1 MCIGKDW
8 FGDLIE
14 TIIKVENIW
23 KRFGNLEV
31 LKDVSLEV
39 SKGEVLAIIGP
50 SGSGKSTLLRCL
62 TFLETPNK
70 GKIYIEGSLLGFR
83 ERKVGIL
90 VRDTEKNINKMRS
103 EIGMVFQHFNLWP
116 HKTVLENIIEA
127 PLLVR
132 SIKREEAIKIAK
144 DLLVKVDL
152 LDKIDQYPSKLSGGQ
167 QQRVAIARAL
177 AMYPKV
183 MLFDEVTS
191 ALDPELVSEV
201 LEVIRKLAKEG
212 MTMVVVTHEIGFM
225 RQVADRVIFMDNGAI
240 IEEGPPEVLL
250 QNPKSERTRR
260 FLSKVL

>member
-1 MCIGKDW
+1 MEAIV
-8 FGDLIE
+8 
-14 TIIKVENIW
+14 KVENIW

-31 LKDVSLEV
+31 LKGVSLVV

-62 TFLETPNK
+62 TFLEIPDK
-70 GKIYIEGSLLGFR
+70 GKIYIEDSLLGYR
-83 ERKVGIL
+83 VKRDGIL
-90 VRDTEKNINKMRS
+90 IRDTEKNINRIRS

-132 SIKREEAIKIAK
+132 KMKREEAIKIAR
-144 DLLVKVDL
+144 DLLIKVDL
-152 LDKIDQYPSKLSGGQ
+152 LEKMDQYPSRLSGGQ

-177 AMYPKV
+177 AMHPKI

-225 RQVADRVIFMDNGAI
+225 RQVADRVIFMDNGTI

-250 QNPKSERTRR
+250 QNPKNERTRR
-260 FLSKVL
+260 FLSRGL

>member
-1 MCIGKDW
+1 MS
-8 FGDLIE
+8 E
-14 TIIKVENIW
+14 AIIRVENLW
-23 KRFGNLEV
+23 KSFKTLEV
-31 LKDVSLEV
+31 LKGINLEV
-39 SKGEVLAIIGP
+39 PKGEVLAIIGP

-62 TFLETPNK
+62 TFLEIPEK
-70 GKIYIEGSLLGFR
+70 GKIYIENMLLGYRVNKNGVFM
-83 ERKVGIL
+83 
-90 VRDTEKNINKMRS
+90 RDSEKNINRMRS

-116 HKTVLENIIEA
+116 HRTVLENIIEA
-127 PLLVR
+127 PLLVKKKR
-132 SIKREEAIKIAK
+132 REEAIKIAK

-201 LEVIRKLAKEG
+201 LDVIRKLAKEG

-225 RQVADRVIFMDNGAI
+225 RQVADRVIFIDNGTI
-240 IEEGPPEVLL
+240 VEEGSPEVLL
-250 QNPKSERTRR
+250 SNPKNERTKR

>member
-1 MCIGKDW
+1 M
-8 FGDLIE
+8 E
-14 TIIKVENIW
+14 TIVKVENIW

-31 LKDVSLEV
+31 LKDVSLMV
-39 SKGEVLAIIGP
+39 SKGEVLAVIGP

-62 TFLETPNK
+62 TFLEIPDK
-70 GKIYIEGSLLGFR
+70 GKIYIEDSLLGYR
-83 ERKVGIL
+83 VKRDGIL
-90 VRDTEKNINKMRS
+90 IRDTEKNINRMRS

-116 HKTVLENIIEA
+116 HKTVLGNIIEA

-132 SIKREEAIKIAK
+132 KMKREEAIRIAK
-144 DLLVKVDL
+144 DLLIKVDL
-152 LDKIDQYPSKLSGGQ
+152 LEKKDQYPSKLSGGQ

-177 AMYPKV
+177 AMHPKV

-225 RQVADRVIFMDNGAI
+225 RQVADRVIFMDNGTI
-240 IEEGPPEVLL
+240 IEEGPPEDLL
-250 QNPKSERTRR
+250 QNPKNERTRR

>member
-1 MCIGKDW
+1 MYRKGL
-8 FGDLIE
+8 FGNLME
-14 TIIKVENIW
+14 TIVKVENIW
-23 KRFGNLEV
+23 KRFGSLEV
-31 LKDVSLEV
+31 LKGVSLMV

-62 TFLETPNK
+62 TFLEIPDK
-70 GKIYIEGSLLGFR
+70 GKIYIEDSLLGYR
-83 ERKVGIL
+83 VKRDGIL
-90 VRDTEKNINKMRS
+90 IRDTEKNINRMRS

-116 HKTVLENIIEA
+116 HKTVLGNIIEA

-132 SIKREEAIKIAK
+132 KMKREEAIRIAK
-144 DLLVKVDL
+144 DLLIKVDL
-152 LDKIDQYPSKLSGGQ
+152 LEKKDQYPSKLYGGQ

-177 AMYPKV
+177 AMHPKV

-225 RQVADRVIFMDNGAI
+225 RQVADRVIFMDNGTI
-240 IEEGPPEVLL
+240 IEEGPPEDLL
-250 QNPKSERTRR
+250 QNPKNERTRR

>member
-1 MCIGKDW
+1 MP
-8 FGDLIE
+8 E
-14 TIIKVENIW
+14 AIIRVENLW
-23 KRFGNLEV
+23 KSFKTLEV
-31 LKDVSLEV
+31 LKGIDLEV
-39 SKGEVLAIIGP
+39 PRGEVLAIIGP

-62 TFLETPNK
+62 TLLEIPEK
-70 GKIYIEGSLLGFR
+70 GKIYIENKLLGYR
-83 ERKVGIL
+83 LNKNGIL
-90 VRDTEKNINKMRS
+90 IRDFEKNINRMRS
-103 EIGMVFQHFNLWP
+103 EIGLVFQHFNLWP

-127 PLLVR
+127 PLLV
-132 SIKREEAIKIAK
+132 KKMGREKAVKIAK

-201 LEVIRKLAKEG
+201 LDVIRTLAKEG

-225 RQVADRVIFMDNGAI
+225 RQVADRVIFMDNGTI
-240 IEEGPPEVLL
+240 VEEGSPEVLL
-250 QNPKSERTRR
+250 SNPKNERTKR

>member
-1 MCIGKDW
+1 M
-8 FGDLIE
+8 E
-14 TIIKVENIW
+14 AIIKVEKLW
-23 KRFGNLEV
+23 KCFGTHEV

-39 SKGEVLAIIGP
+39 SKGEVLAVIGP

-62 TFLETPNK
+62 TFLEIPDR
-70 GKIYIEGSLLGFR
+70 GKIYIEGSLLGYR
-83 ERKVGIL
+83 VKKDGIL
-90 VRDTEKNINKMRS
+90 TRDSEKNINRMRS
-103 EIGMVFQHFNLWP
+103 EIGLVFQHFNLWP

-132 SIKREEAIKIAK
+132 RMKREEGIRIAK
-144 DLLVKVDL
+144 ELLKKVDL
-152 LDKIDQYPSKLSGGQ
+152 LEKADQYPSKLSGGQ

-201 LEVIRKLAKEG
+201 LEVIRHLAKEG

-225 RQVADRVIFMDNGAI
+225 RQVADRVIFMDNGTI

-250 QNPKSERTRR
+250 QNPKNERTRR